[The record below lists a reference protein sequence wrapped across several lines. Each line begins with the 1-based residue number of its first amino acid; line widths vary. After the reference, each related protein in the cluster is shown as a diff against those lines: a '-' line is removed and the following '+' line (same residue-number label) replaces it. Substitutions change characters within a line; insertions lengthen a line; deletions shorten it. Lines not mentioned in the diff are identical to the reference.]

1 MDGVDPQRDGRSLA
15 ELVSQL
21 TSDLATLVRRES
33 ELVRTELGEKLQ
45 VAGRAV
51 GEVAAGGILV
61 LAALLVLLQA
71 LVLALARVMDPIWA
85 SLLVGVGVAGLG
97 VWLVR
102 TGMKMM
108 SPEHLS
114 PDRSARQFQKDADLM
129 KGR

>member
-15 ELVSQL
+15 ELVSVL

>member
-1 MDGVDPQRDGRSLA
+1 MDGAGSQRDSRSLP

-45 VAGRAV
+45 AAGRAA
-51 GEVAAGGILV
+51 GEVAAGGVLV

-71 LVLALARVMDPIWA
+71 LVLALAKVMDPIWA
-85 SLLVGVGVAGLG
+85 SLLVGVGVAGVG

-102 TGMKMM
+102 AGLKLM

-114 PDRSARQFQKDADLM
+114 PERSARQFQKDADLM

>member
-15 ELVSQL
+15 ELVSVL

-45 VAGRAV
+45 AAGRAV
-51 GEVAAGGILV
+51 GEVAAGGVLV

>member
-15 ELVSQL
+15 ELVSVL

-45 VAGRAV
+45 AAGRAV
-51 GEVAAGGILV
+51 GEVAAGGVLV

-108 SPEHLS
+108 SPEHMS

>member
-15 ELVSQL
+15 ELVSVL

-45 VAGRAV
+45 AAGRAV
-51 GEVAAGGILV
+51 GEVAAGGVLV

-85 SLLVGVGVAGLG
+85 SLLVGVAVAGLG

-108 SPEHLS
+108 SPEHMS

>member
-1 MDGVDPQRDGRSLA
+1 MDGVESQRDSRSFP

-45 VAGRAV
+45 AAGRAA

-71 LVLALARVMDPIWA
+71 LVLALAKVMDPIWA
-85 SLLVGVGVAGLG
+85 SLLVGIGVAGVG

-102 TGMKMM
+102 TGLKLM

-114 PDRSARQFQKDADLM
+114 PDRSARQLQKTADFM

>member
-15 ELVSQL
+15 ELVSVL

-45 VAGRAV
+45 AAGRAV